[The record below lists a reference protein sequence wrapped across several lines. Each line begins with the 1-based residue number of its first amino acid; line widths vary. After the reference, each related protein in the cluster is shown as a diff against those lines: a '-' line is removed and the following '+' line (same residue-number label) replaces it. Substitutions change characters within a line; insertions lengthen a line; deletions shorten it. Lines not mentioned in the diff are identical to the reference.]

1 MITIVCNPFT
11 LISVSC
17 LHFGQNNG
25 KFSSTVSGR
34 IFIRVLLLQTGHNTH
49 SIFDKCFSPPVIHYF
64 CKFLSTRQLGI
75 FYSLLNLRNSTNKAI
90 TNIHSTIKSVIATEK
105 AENIQP
111 TINEIIGIA
120 IEKTQ

>member
-1 MITIVCNPFT
+1 MGSFQAPYLGV
-11 LISVSC
+11 
-17 LHFGQNNG
+17 
-25 KFSSTVSGR
+25 
-34 IFIRVLLLQTGHNTH
+34 
-49 SIFDKCFSPPVIHYF
+49 
-64 CKFLSTRQLGI
+64 FLSVFYYCKLGITPIQFLTSAFHLQQSIISANHYRTRQLGI